1 MFRIVLISFV
11 VALSLSLPL
20 IPDVGD
26 VINEITD
33 ITDNVTDAVKAVNPS
48 IVKNKGGPPHSGHKV
63 KDEVLASLLFQDDM
77 FLTEPQ
83 LDQIIENTAAELGW
97 SKDVLKKLGVTTRS
111 KRQAIKNAPNDNHWT
126 SPISYYFDSNIRK
139 FAKAPG
145 LLNLRTTQ
153 PGQLNSR
160 TTHPGQLNPGQLNSK
175 TTITRDVIR
184 QVFAFYANHTCL
196 KFQES
201 STAIPRIQFRNVTS
215 GCFSYVGFL
224 GNSWYGAPS
233 SQTGCTSCSGNG
245 QHPVNLGANYCDDE
259 ASTTTDCQT
268 LKTSLGTDNDVTNL
282 YLQKA
287 WYHIKAPTGK
297 KVQLFFAK
305 AGGSPGKSDS
315 TGWGCNNN
323 GVEIKLKSGQF
334 NRTGNLFCGDDSA
347 IISTKTNPIPL
358 TSDSELAILQLY
370 TRFNQFNLDVKYR
383 YVDSTTSSTV
393 PESCKPCLDRYS
405 NCADFIS
412 SCSTDATMPVDCPVT
427 CGTCP
432 GAGSIA
438 TTAQPITCVNVD
450 SDADCDYWK
459 SQGYCSS
466 SSQYY
471 SYMTQNCPKS
481 CGTCSAPP
489 TQPPCV
495 NSGAAD
501 ADCNYWAGLGYCAT
515 SSVYYT
521 WMTQNCQK
529 ACATC

>member
-26 VINEITD
+26 VLNEITD

-48 IVKNKGGPPHSGHKV
+48 IVKNNGGPPHSGHKV
-63 KDEVLASLLFQDDM
+63 KDEILASLLFQDDM

-126 SPISYYFDSNIRK
+126 SPISYYFDANI
-139 FAKAPG
+139 P
-145 LLNLRTTQ
+145 TV
-153 PGQLNSR
+153 
-160 TTHPGQLNPGQLNSK
+160 
-175 TTITRDVIR
+175 TRDVIR
-184 QVFAFYANHTCL
+184 QVFTFYANHTCL

-287 WYHIKAPTGK
+287 WYHIKAPAGK
-297 KVQLFFAK
+297 KVQLFFAM

-334 NRTGNLFCGDDSA
+334 NRTGNLFCGGDSA

-370 TRFNQFNLDVKYR
+370 TRFNKFNLEVKYR

-432 GAGSIA
+432 GAGPIA

-501 ADCNYWAGLGYCAT
+501 ADCNYWAGLGYCDT